1 MYLFIVNGKIESNN
15 FFFFVVY
22 PCMQKGHGS
31 SIRAPAPIT
40 ARKTTS

>member
-15 FFFFVVY
+15 FFFVVY
-22 PCMQKGHGS
+22 PCMQKDHGS
-31 SIRAPAPIT
+31 SIRVPALIT